1 VIKFLINFIRYY
13 KIFIRYGLGYEG
25 EAWFANNY
33 IWPYKKKGFY
43 VDIGC
48 YHPVKFSQTFKLY
61 KFGWTGINIDISRE
75 SIDLFN
81 LYRPKDKNLN
91 LGISLKSGLE
101 DGYFNKNISTTNFI
115 DSDYS
120 NYINKKK
127 YIIRKIKT
135 KTINQ
140 IFEEHNISEVDFLK
154 IDCEGM
160 DLSIIKSF
168 NFDKYKVSFLS
179 IEFLYGD
186 VGNFIKKK
194 NSNIQS
200 VHQLFFKSEIYQ
212 VLKNNFELIDHFGF
226 AFLLAN
232 KKIYE

>member
-1 VIKFLINFIRYY
+1 MIKFLINFIRYY

-115 DSDYS
+115 DPDYS

-154 IDCEGM
+154 IDCEGI

>member
-13 KIFIRYGLGYEG
+13 KIFLRYGLGYEG

-43 VDIGC
+43 IDIGC
-48 YHPVKFSQTFKLY
+48 YHPIKFSQTFKLY
-61 KFGWTGINIDISRE
+61 KLGWTGINLDISKE

-81 LYRPKDKNLN
+81 LFRPKDNNLN
-91 LGISLKSGLE
+91 IGISTKYGLE
-101 DGYFNKNISTTNFI
+101 DGYFNKKISTTNFI
-115 DSDYS
+115 GQ
-120 NYINKKK
+120 NYFDNINKNKTF
-127 YIIRKIKT
+127 IRKIKT

-140 IFEEHNISEVDFLK
+140 IFEEYNISEVDFLK

-160 DLSIIKSF
+160 DLSIIKTL
-168 NFDKYKVSFLS
+168 NFDKYKVNFLS
-179 IEFLYGD
+179 IEFLYDAGS
-186 VGNFIKKK
+186 FIKNK

-200 VHQLFFKSEIYQ
+200 VHQLFFKSELYQ

-232 KKIYE
+232 KKIYA

>member
-1 VIKFLINFIRYY
+1 MIKFLINLLRYY

-48 YHPVKFSQTFKLY
+48 YHPIKFSQTFKLY
-61 KFGWTGINIDISRE
+61 KFGWTGINIDISKE

-81 LYRPKDKNLN
+81 LFRSKDKNLN
-91 LGISLKSGLE
+91 IGISHKSGLE
-101 DGYFNKNISTTNFI
+101 EAYFNKNISTTNSI
-115 DSDYS
+115 GQNYS
-120 NYINKKK
+120 NEINKKNFF
-127 YIIRKIKT
+127 IRKIKT

-140 IFEEHNISEVDFLK
+140 IFEENNIFEVDFLK

-160 DLSIIKSF
+160 DLSIIKTF
-168 NFDKYKVSFLS
+168 NFEKYKVNFLS
-179 IEFLYGD
+179 IEFIYGD

-200 VHQLFFKSEIYQ
+200 VHQLFLKSEIYQ
-212 VLKNNFELIDHFGF
+212 VLKNNFILIDHFGF

-232 KKIYE
+232 KKIYA